1 MKNIMRERRRKV
13 LRNDN
18 EWSAFANLLGNLI
31 AKYADVL
38 DIDSLPDPVI
48 PSEDTKTNE
57 IDNTDFKEIGE
68 DIEKGKAA

>member
-1 MKNIMRERRRKV
+1 MRERRRKV

-18 EWSAFANLLGNLI
+18 EWSAFATLLGNLI

-38 DIDSLPDPVI
+38 DIDSLPDPII

-57 IDNTDFKEIGE
+57 INNTNFKEIGK
-68 DIEKGKAA
+68 DIEKDKAA

>member
-1 MKNIMRERRRKV
+1 M
-13 LRNDN
+13 RNDN

-48 PSEDTKTNE
+48 PSEDKKTNE

>member
-1 MKNIMRERRRKV
+1 M
-13 LRNDN
+13 RNDN

-38 DIDSLPDPVI
+38 DIDSLPDPII

-57 IDNTDFKEIGE
+57 IDYTNFE
-68 DIEKGKAA
+68 DITRKKAA

>member
-1 MKNIMRERRRKV
+1 M
-13 LRNDN
+13 RNDN
-18 EWSAFANLLGNLI
+18 EWGAFANLLGNLI

>member
-1 MKNIMRERRRKV
+1 M
-13 LRNDN
+13 RNDN
-18 EWSAFANLLGNLI
+18 EWGAFANVLGNLI

>member
-1 MKNIMRERRRKV
+1 MRERRRKV

-68 DIEKGKAA
+68 AIEKGKAA

>member
-1 MKNIMRERRRKV
+1 M
-13 LRNDN
+13 RNDN

-48 PSEDTKTNE
+48 PSEDTKTND

>member
-1 MKNIMRERRRKV
+1 MRERRRKV

-18 EWSAFANLLGNLI
+18 EWGAFANLLGNLI

>member
-1 MKNIMRERRRKV
+1 M
-13 LRNDN
+13 RNDN

-38 DIDSLPDPVI
+38 DIDALPDPVI

-57 IDNTDFKEIGE
+57 IDNTNFEAIAKRE
-68 DIEKGKAA
+68 AA

>member
-1 MKNIMRERRRKV
+1 M
-13 LRNDN
+13 RNDN

-38 DIDSLPDPVI
+38 DIDLLPDPVI

-68 DIEKGKAA
+68 DIENGKAA

>member
-1 MKNIMRERRRKV
+1 M
-13 LRNDN
+13 RNDN
-18 EWSAFANLLGNLI
+18 EWNAFANLLGNLI

-57 IDNTDFKEIGE
+57 IDNTDFKKIGE

>member
-1 MKNIMRERRRKV
+1 M
-13 LRNDN
+13 RNDN

>member
-1 MKNIMRERRRKV
+1 MRERRRKV

-57 IDNTDFKEIGE
+57 IDNTNFETNEE
-68 DIEKGKAA
+68 DIEKDKAA

>member
-1 MKNIMRERRRKV
+1 MRERRREV

-57 IDNTDFKEIGE
+57 IDNTNFEAIAKRE
-68 DIEKGKAA
+68 AA

>member
-1 MKNIMRERRRKV
+1 MGERRRKV
-13 LRNDN
+13 VRNDN

-57 IDNTDFKEIGE
+57 IDNTNFEAIAKRE
-68 DIEKGKAA
+68 AA

>member
-1 MKNIMRERRRKV
+1 M
-13 LRNDN
+13 RNDN

-68 DIEKGKAA
+68 DIESGKAA

>member
-1 MKNIMRERRRKV
+1 MRERRRKV

-68 DIEKGKAA
+68 DIEKDKAA

>member
-1 MKNIMRERRRKV
+1 MGERRRKV

>member
-1 MKNIMRERRRKV
+1 MGERRRKV

-57 IDNTDFKEIGE
+57 IDNTNFEAIAKRE
-68 DIEKGKAA
+68 AA

>member
-1 MKNIMRERRRKV
+1 M
-13 LRNDN
+13 RNDN

-38 DIDSLPDPVI
+38 DIDSSPDPVI

>member
-1 MKNIMRERRRKV
+1 M
-13 LRNDN
+13 RNDN

-57 IDNTDFKEIGE
+57 IDNTNFEAIAKHE
-68 DIEKGKAA
+68 AA

>member
-1 MKNIMRERRRKV
+1 

>member
-1 MKNIMRERRRKV
+1 MGERRRKV

-48 PSEDTKTNE
+48 HSEDTKTNE
-57 IDNTDFKEIGE
+57 IDNTNFEAIAKRE
-68 DIEKGKAA
+68 AA

>member
-1 MKNIMRERRRKV
+1 M
-13 LRNDN
+13 RNDN

-48 PSEDTKTNE
+48 PSEDTMTNE

-68 DIEKGKAA
+68 DIEKDKAA

>member
-1 MKNIMRERRRKV
+1 M
-13 LRNDN
+13 RNDN

-68 DIEKGKAA
+68 DIEKDKAA

>member
-1 MKNIMRERRRKV
+1 M
-13 LRNDN
+13 RNDN

-57 IDNTDFKEIGE
+57 FDNTDFKEIGE
-68 DIEKGKAA
+68 DIEKDKAA

>member
-1 MKNIMRERRRKV
+1 M
-13 LRNDN
+13 RNDN

-68 DIEKGKAA
+68 AIEKGKAA

>member
-1 MKNIMRERRRKV
+1 M
-13 LRNDN
+13 RNDN

-48 PSEDTKTNE
+48 SSEDTKTNE

-68 DIEKGKAA
+68 DIEKDKAA